1 MKIRAVLFDL
11 DGTLVDSA
19 QDFIAILQQMRQERD
34 MPTMDAKL
42 IRQQASAGAAAMVS
56 TALELAQ
63 EHIEFTT
70 YKNIFLQRYQENCA
84 RYTRPFTG
92 LSELLSYLDQH
103 RIPWGVATNK
113 PVQFAEPILQQLG
126 LLERMAVLVC
136 PEHVHQAKPAPEMLL
151 LACQKL
157 DIAPNQA
164 IYLGDDLR
172 DIQSANAAGMPSV
185 AVGYGYHNQADN
197 PQNWGADYFIAQS
210 EQLLT
215 ELKPLLFINERVVN
229 V

>member
-1 MKIRAVLFDL
+1 MNIRAVLFDL

-19 QDFIAILQQMRQERD
+19 QDFIAILQQMRHERG
-34 MPTMDAKL
+34 MPAIDESC
-42 IRQQASAGAAAMVS
+42 IRQQASAGAVAMVS
-56 TALELAQ
+56 TALKLEQNAT
-63 EHIEFTT
+63 EFAAC
-70 YKNIFLQRYQENCA
+70 KDDFLQRYQENCA
-84 RYTRPFTG
+84 RYTRPFAG
-92 LSELLSYLDQH
+92 LPELLNHLDQH

-136 PEHVHQAKPAPEMLL
+136 PEHVNQAKPAPDMLL

-157 DIAPNQA
+157 DIEPSQV
-164 IYLGDDLR
+164 IYLGDDQR
-172 DIQSANAAGMPSV
+172 DIQAAKAANMPSI
-185 AVGYGYHNQADN
+185 AVGYGYHKQTDN
-197 PQNWGADYFIAQS
+197 PQRWGADYFIAQS

-215 ELKPLLFINERVVN
+215 ELKPLLFTNERAVN

>member
-1 MKIRAVLFDL
+1 MKIQAVLFDL
-11 DGTLVDSA
+11 DGTLIDSA
-19 QDFIAILQQMRQERD
+19 KDFIAILQQMRQERG
-34 MPTMDAKL
+34 MLAMDSNR
-42 IRQQASAGAAAMVS
+42 IRQKASAGAVAMVC

-63 EHIEFTT
+63 DDTEFTAC
-70 YKNIFLQRYQENCA
+70 KDDFLQRYRDNLT
-84 RYTRPFTG
+84 RYTRPFAG
-92 LSELLSYLDQH
+92 LPELLGHLEQH
-103 RIPWGVATNK
+103 GIPWGVATNK

-136 PEHVHQAKPAPEMLL
+136 PEHVSQAKPAPEMLL

-157 DIAPNQA
+157 DIAPKHT

-185 AVGYGYHNQADN
+185 AVGYGYHNQTDD
-197 PQNWGADYFIAQS
+197 PKNWGADYYIAQS
-210 EQLLT
+210 EQLLV
-215 ELKPLLFINERVVN
+215 ELKPLLLTNERVVN